1 MRTISYLPPAALQ
14 KLHDFSIPQDCVR
27 AMGKTWHSKCFGC
40 EICGLNF
47 SIAQCGFHE
56 NEGRALCESCYAN
69 NILPKCQ
76 ACQKPITDRTMK
88 AMGGQWH
95 VSCFVCKVGFLWYH
109 RILRITYK
117 TEALFLF
124 KGIFRRF
131 NPQAKWKCQFGQL
144 HWIWLCMSVWPSKR
158 HWQKILFGLFCGF

>member
-1 MRTISYLPPAALQ
+1 MDVPGKCSTKQLFYSIY
-14 KLHDFSIPQDCVR
+14 KIIHDFSIPQDCVR

-95 VSCFVCKVGFLWYH
+95 VSCFVCKVGLLWYH
-109 RILRITYK
+109 QLLKFKPGSGEFFFLKKYRK
-117 TEALFLF
+117 TG
-124 KGIFRRF
+124 KG
-131 NPQAKWKCQFGQL
+131 
-144 HWIWLCMSVWPSKR
+144 S
-158 HWQKILFGLFCGF
+158 